1 MHSVDE
7 DFVGVTT
14 LFAIFGAALLLY
26 GFVLFRTGNKDL
38 LPLRAQ
44 YSVRGKA
51 DVMRVGKYVLIIGA
65 ILLVVM
71 LVAILLKP
79 C

>member
-1 MHSVDE
+1 
-7 DFVGVTT
+7 
-14 LFAIFGAALLLY
+14 
-26 GFVLFRTGNKDL
+26 
-38 LPLRAQ
+38 
-44 YSVRGKA
+44 VRGKA